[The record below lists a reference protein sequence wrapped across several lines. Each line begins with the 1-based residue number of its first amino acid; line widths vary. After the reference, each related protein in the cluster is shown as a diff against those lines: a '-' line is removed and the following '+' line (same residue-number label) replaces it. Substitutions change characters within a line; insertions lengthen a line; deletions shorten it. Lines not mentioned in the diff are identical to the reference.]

1 MSFAPNSPAPTEDQ
15 NRLLDE
21 VLNVVK
27 VQAHQMKKCLVLIL
41 ILSELGACAFDW
53 LIARL

>member
-1 MSFAPNSPAPTEDQ
+1 MDNNFAPNSPAPTTDQ

-27 VQAHQMKKCLVLIL
+27 VQAHQMKKSLVN
-41 ILSELGACAFDW
+41 
-53 LIARL
+53 